1 MRKLLESSL
10 QNAITKV
17 IVIEH
22 QLTCHTFNKSVCQ
35 SQRGFKRL
43 RNNTMKLCKDEG
55 IHP

>member
-1 MRKLLESSL
+1 MRKFLESSL

-35 SQRGFKRL
+35 VKVAL
-43 RNNTMKLCKDEG
+43 NNCVITQ
-55 IHP
+55 

>member
-43 RNNTMKLCKDEG
+43 RNNTMKLCKDVG